1 MFVTTG
7 TLYDKDETLKYNKLY
22 LEELRKHKDHKN
34 LVQIAQLKREAHD
47 MSLEDM
53 KNCNHKNLKE
63 IIKLNNIALNGL
75 KSVLRIKEGQESVPV
90 EYAIEVI
97 SKMEL
102 GISNPQFQSI
112 LAETMMDDVVK
123 EEEVII
129 TVIDKIQNILA
140 SYKTK

>member
-7 TLYDKDETLKYNKLY
+7 TLYDKDKTLKYNKLY

-34 LVQIAQLKREAHD
+34 LVKIAQLKREAND

-53 KNCNHKNLKE
+53 KSCNHKNLKE

-75 KSVLRIKEGQESVPV
+75 KSILRIKEGQESVPV